1 MKRDRGR
8 LNSRTRETRNIPSL
22 MPSLAVL
29 RVTRRMRSMHT
40 MASTASWVV
49 LAAGP
54 PPAGLGR
61 GRPAPAHGHASPFS
75 LFHLCD
81 PCVVDVQFHIQGGSK
96 STRRAPDRRAYKY
109 GTYSSRDPCD
119 PIPPHLPRAPHLFC
133 FVSCHGSPRCFQTGI
148 PVSTRLINRHGVTMK
163 SRSFPQLCVCSHT
176 SETNS
181 ESRSNAGVSVSAA

>member
-1 MKRDRGR
+1 MQACKLSRESRHRFVRSVCLRFMKRDRGR

-61 GRPAPAHGHASPFS
+61 GRPAPAHGHASPVSFFFVIS
-75 LFHLCD
+75 PVRPVLSTFNFTSKA
-81 PCVVDVQFHIQGGSK
+81 VQNRLEGHRTGVHINTVPTARG
-96 STRRAPDRRAYKY
+96 TRAIPFRRTFP
-109 GTYSSRDPCD
+109 GHRTS
-119 PIPPHLPRAPHLFC
+119 
-133 FVSCHGSPRCFQTGI
+133 FVSCRVTAPRGVFK
-148 PVSTRLINRHGVTMK
+148 PVSLSAHG
-163 SRSFPQLCVCSHT
+163 
-176 SETNS
+176 
-181 ESRSNAGVSVSAA
+181 

>member
-8 LNSRTRETRNIPSL
+8 LNSRTRETRTYSL
-22 MPSLAVL
+22 TNALSGRFTRHASHAFNAHNGID
-29 RVTRRMRSMHT
+29 RVVGR
-40 MASTASWVV
+40 
-49 LAAGP
+49 AGC
-54 PPAGLGR
+54 
-61 GRPAPAHGHASPFS
+61 RPAPGRPWGGGGPHPRKVTRHRFRYFTCAT
-75 LFHLCD
+75 
-81 PCVVDVQFHIQGGSK
+81 CVVDVQFHIQGGSK

-163 SRSFPQLCVCSHT
+163 SRSFPQLCVFT
-176 SETNS
+176 RVRDEF
-181 ESRSNAGVSVSAA
+181 RV

>member
-54 PPAGLGR
+54 PPVGPGAGAAR
-61 GRPAPAHGHASPFS
+61 TRARSRVTVFEFRYFTCAT
-75 LFHLCD
+75 
-81 PCVVDVQFHIQGGSK
+81 CVVDVQFHIQGGSK

-119 PIPPHLPRAPHLFC
+119 PIPPHLPE
-133 FVSCHGSPRCFQTGI
+133 SCHGSPRCFQTGI

-163 SRSFPQLCVCSHT
+163 SRSFPQLCVFT
-176 SETNS
+176 RVRDEF
-181 ESRSNAGVSVSAA
+181 RV

>member
-1 MKRDRGR
+1 MPLWPFYASRVACVQCTQWHRPRRGSCWLPAR
-8 LNSRTRETRNIPSL
+8 PRPAWGGGGPHPRT
-22 MPSLAVL
+22 
-29 RVTRRMRSMHT
+29 VTRHRFRYFT
-40 MASTASWVV
+40 CAT
-49 LAAGP
+49 
-54 PPAGLGR
+54 
-61 GRPAPAHGHASPFS
+61 
-75 LFHLCD
+75 
-81 PCVVDVQFHIQGGSK
+81 CVVDVQFHIQGGSK

>member
-8 LNSRTRETRNIPSL
+8 LNSRTRETRTYSL
-22 MPSLAVL
+22 SNALSG
-29 RVTRRMRSMHT
+29 RFTRH
-40 MASTASWVV
+40 ASHAFNAHNGIDRAASWVV
-49 LAAGP
+49 PQTVQGP
-54 PPAGLGR
+54 PPAGPGAGPR
-61 GRPAPAHGHASPFS
+61 TH
-75 LFHLCD
+75 
-81 PCVVDVQFHIQGGSK
+81 VQFHIQGGSK

-163 SRSFPQLCVCSHT
+163 SRSFPQLCVFT
-176 SETNS
+176 RVRDEF
-181 ESRSNAGVSVSAA
+181 RV